1 MFNFSRNLMLNGDMP
16 VEGPDLDDNGGDDEE
31 WEDELPGDDNSDD
44 DE

>member
-1 MFNFSRNLMLNGDMP
+1 MTLNSN
-16 VEGPDLDDNGGDDEE
+16 PDSLPLQDDDEVIDSEDEE